1 MLITASIVSQ
11 QPRFR
16 KGPDPGKFHLYFH
29 IVYLSS
35 QLISNS
41 RLLGKERFNFSLVP
55 LTLT

>member
-16 KGPDPGKFHLYFH
+16 KVPDPGKFHLFFH
-29 IVYLSS
+29 IVFLSS
-35 QLISNS
+35 QLKRNS

-55 LTLT
+55 LTLI